1 MATKDKTKVVSVR
14 INVDDEGILRDM
26 AEFKGVSFT
35 ELMRTMIENQIEEEI
50 DKELYKRAIEV
61 ESNENDESISWEEAL
76 EQLGVADEI

>member
-76 EQLGVADEI
+76 EQFGVADEI